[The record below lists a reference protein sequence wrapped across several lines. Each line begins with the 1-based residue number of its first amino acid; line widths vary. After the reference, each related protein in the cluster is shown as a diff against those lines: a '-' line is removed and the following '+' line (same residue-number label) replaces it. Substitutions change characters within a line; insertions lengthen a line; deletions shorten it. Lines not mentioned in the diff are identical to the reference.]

1 MIVHAS
7 HRLSAEEWRLAVWT
21 VQRSRRERTAG
32 ASWMTLPA
40 CCPGASSP
48 TMPQG
53 TLRKLV
59 VVPVLWVA
67 LLLAA
72 LQREQ
77 QEQLDLLV
85 AHRR

>member
-1 MIVHAS
+1 
-7 HRLSAEEWRLAVWT
+7 
-21 VQRSRRERTAG
+21 
-32 ASWMTLPA
+32 
-40 CCPGASSP
+40 
-48 TMPQG
+48 MPQG
-53 TLRKLV
+53 TLRMLV